1 MEFVKAE
8 VLSDRLAALEGPME
22 IDEFSRHALAILGVI
37 EIAHGRGLV
46 HCDLK
51 PENVFID
58 ETLGAKLFDFGLVRK
73 LGARRASRRPRKRHR
88 RGRPSTC
95 RPSSAR
101 RAPTSTRAAT
111 STRWA

>member
-1 MEFVKAE
+1 M
-8 VLSDRLAALEGPME
+8 D

-58 ETLGAKLFDFGLVRK
+58 ETFGAKLFDFGLVRK
-73 LGARRASRRPRKRHR
+73 SGARDAHRDDQGRGAGRARPN
-88 RGRPSTC
+88 TC

-111 STRWA
+111 SMRWA